1 MNPKFLT
8 ILLLRK
14 QFVEQNSDEFGV
26 AKRDIERAKK
36 EL

>member
-1 MNPKFLT
+1 MNPNNFIIKKT
-8 ILLLRK
+8 